1 MIKKALIRFLN
12 NLKLHNKFLIMYVF
26 CMIIPLI
33 LTDTVIFYSIYQQE
47 YNLKMNEL
55 KNTAIAYQNEMTS
68 IINYDAKIVQAICD
82 TPALRQFL
90 DFEYTDPHEY
100 YLSFY
105 DFVNNSFFQTV
116 TGMRNDRI
124 TIFTN
129 NPTISNGQ
137 YFRRL
142 STAREQEWFERF
154 TLTGKNELLMI
165 YQDDNADPNY
175 ESTRKMIYIQRVKNV
190 YDSKYDKIVSVEIDT
205 QNVEKS
211 LFQVSNAYPMY
222 ISVGNYTAF
231 TRSEDFIYSFNTP
244 EQKDFRLSVTHSF
257 DIFGCTVD
265 IHVYSDDIL
274 ILQVISDKL
283 WLILVFVLFTLVI
296 PIILMKLIEVSLSKR
311 ISMLGNAFRGSSKTK
326 FQPIADIEGNDE
338 ISNLMNNYNR
348 IVQINNGLINTLYKD
363 KLREQ
368 ESDLAR
374 KNAELLALQSQIN
387 PHFMFNALES
397 IRMHSILKGEDETA
411 EMVEK
416 LAVMERQNVDWGE
429 DLVSIKKE
437 TESIEAY
444 LYLQSYRFGD
454 RLSFDI
460 DIEENCDRYL
470 IPKLTLV
477 TFVENACVHGI
488 ESKSSAGWIFVRVYK
503 EREVLC
509 MEVEDTGDG
518 MNESEVSNLNQS
530 IANVSIDQ
538 IKGKKH
544 VGILNACLRLKIH
557 FENQASIVVES
568 ERGVGMSVL
577 IRIPL
582 DKLKMVKE

>member
-1 MIKKALIRFLN
+1 MIKNALMRFLN

-33 LTDTVIFYSIYQQE
+33 ITDSVIFYSIYRQE
-47 YNLKMNEL
+47 YNTKMNEL
-55 KNTAIAYQNEMTS
+55 MTTARGYQNEITG
-68 IINYDAKIVQAICD
+68 IVRYDANIVQAICD
-82 TPALRQFL
+82 NPGLKNFL
-90 DFEYTDPHEY
+90 DYEYTDANEY
-100 YLSFY
+100 YKSFY
-105 DFVNNSFFQTV
+105 DFVSNSFFQTV

-124 TIFTN
+124 TVFSS
-129 NPTISNGQ
+129 NPTINNGQ

-142 STAREQEWFERF
+142 STAREQTWFERF
-154 TLTGKNELLMI
+154 TYTNKNELLLI
-165 YQDDNADPNY
+165 YNDDKADPKY
-175 ESTRKMIYIQRVKNV
+175 ESNRKILYIRKAKNV
-190 YDSKYDKIVSVEIDT
+190 YGSKYDKIVCVEIDASNMEST
-205 QNVEKS
+205 
-211 LFQVSNAYPMY
+211 LFQFSRTYPMY
-222 ISVGNYTAF
+222 ISVGSF
-231 TRSEDFIYSFNTP
+231 TVFQRSEDYDYHFHTP
-244 EQKDFRLSVTHSF
+244 EQKDFRLSAVHSF
-257 DIFGCTVD
+257 DLYGCTLD

-274 ILQVISDKL
+274 ILQVISDNL
-283 WLILVFVLFTLVI
+283 WLILVFFLFTFVI
-296 PIILMKLIEVSLSKR
+296 PIVLMKMIEVSISKR
-311 ISMLGNAFRGSSKTK
+311 VSMLGDAFRGSSKTK
-326 FQPIADIEGNDE
+326 FQPIDTIEGSDE
-338 ISNLMNNYNR
+338 ISHLMSNYNR

-429 DLVSIKKE
+429 DLVSVKKE

-460 DIEENCDRYL
+460 DLEENCEHFL

-488 ESKSSAGWIFVRVYK
+488 ESKTSAGWIFVRVYTEK
-503 EREVLC
+503 DLLC

-518 MNESEVSNLNQS
+518 MSETEVANLNKS
-530 IANVSIDQ
+530 IENVSIEQ

-557 FENQASIVVES
+557 YENQATIVVES

-582 DKLKMVKE
+582 NKMKTVKE